1 MPAGSDPSGGS
12 PLELV
17 LPHTWRPI
25 GVRIAGFAAGTL
37 LLILAGGAWVALP
50 PEIRDDFSTFQRF
63 TMVAL
68 TLGAYVG
75 GYSVLR
81 SRVTAEDTRL
91 VVVNGYKRRDYEYAE
106 ILAVHLPPGAPW
118 VTLDLADGTTVSAM
132 GIQSSDGPR
141 AHQAVR
147 QLRSLIS

>member
-1 MPAGSDPSGGS
+1 MPAGSEPAAG
-12 PLELV
+12 PELV

-25 GVRIAGFAAGTL
+25 GVRIAGFAAGSL
-37 LLILAGGAWVALP
+37 LLILALGAWFALP
-50 PEIRDDFSTFQRF
+50 PEVRDDFSKFQRF
-63 TMVAL
+63 TMTAL

-75 GYSVLR
+75 GYAVLR

-91 VVVNGYKRRDYEYAE
+91 VVVNGYKRREFEYAE

-132 GIQSSDGPR
+132 GIQGSDGPR

-147 QLRSLIS
+147 QLRALIS